1 MVNESQVSIRQLKN
15 ETTRILRRIEGGERL
30 TVTKRG
36 KPVAVI
42 EPLNQALVPASD
54 SIYRSLQCQ
63 IEARTPHLRRASV
76 LTAQREFERISR
88 KIAGR
93 IPYWDWCEM
102 DRAAKGDRFGL
113 SRQ

>member
-1 MVNESQVSIRQLKN
+1 MAIESQVSVRQLKN
-15 ETTRILRRIEGGERL
+15 ETTRILRRVEGGEHL
-30 TVTKRG
+30 TITKRG

-54 SIYRSLQCQ
+54 SIYRSLQHQ
-63 IEARTPHLRRASV
+63 IEARIPHLRRTSAAAV
-76 LTAQREFERISR
+76 QREFERISR

-93 IPYWDWCEM
+93 VSYKDWREM